1 MKKLVVNL
9 VKSVLVAVLVLGSSS
24 IYAVGDVKVAPI
36 SGSKKARIYIA
47 PNQSESVT
55 LTVLNEKGTEYLYSE
70 KLSDASAYNKVYDFN
85 QLNEGTYKIVAE
97 SNSKIV
103 EKNITVSKQG
113 VKVVGENEQYKPFF
127 KLNGNKLIVSYL
139 NGNENQVN
147 VNFSDGKETF
157 FSDEKV
163 QDINFMKAYDLANL
177 KQGDYI
183 VSVNSGKDSYSYYFQ
198 VK

>member
-103 EKNITVSKQG
+103 EKNIRVSKQG

-127 KLNGNKLIVSYL
+127 KLNGNTLIVSSL